1 MMSFRVKKVS
11 STIRIAIAE
20 IFLNKMSDPEL
31 KLLTV
36 SNVVL
41 SKDLKIAKILVSS
54 LSEDS
59 DKLIKKLENAK
70 GYIRRELSKSVYLKF
85 VPDLRFIF
93 DEGYDFD
100 QRVMEIETE

>member
-1 MMSFRVKKVS
+1 MSFRVEKVS
-11 STIRIAIAE
+11 STIKTAVAE
-20 IFLNKMSDPEL
+20 IFLNKMSDPDL

-36 SNVVL
+36 SNVIL

-54 LSEDS
+54 LSEDP

-70 GYIRRELSKSVYLKF
+70 GYIRHELSRSVYLKF

-100 QRVMEIETE
+100 QRAIGTGKE